1 MSARGRSLVFRAGAG
16 ALESV
21 RKHGFAAERIGTFA
35 GASGGAKWL
44 VLSQLDRV
52 VLEKIVP
59 RLEAP
64 VHLLGSSIGAW
75 RFACYAQRDP
85 LDAIRRFEDAYF
97 EQSYSDRLDR
107 AEISAKS
114 REILDHVIGP
124 GGVRDIL
131 THPVLRTH
139 VMTVRSR
146 HLMASDIPLVLSA
159 GLLATAACNLLSRRT
174 LGLFFERALISDTRD
189 RPPFH
194 APRGFPMQRVALSAD
209 NLKEAIIASGSI
221 PMVLLGVRDIPG
233 AKRGVYRDGG
243 IIDYHLDLPQSDAG
257 RMTLY
262 LHFYDRITPGW
273 FDKKISWRRPDP
285 ANIDDTILI
294 SPSEEFVRRL
304 PHGKIPD
311 RSDFINL
318 STDERVRAWRG
329 AVAACEELADEF
341 NEVLEKDA
349 LAARLQPFR

>member
-1 MSARGRSLVFRAGAG
+1 MSARGHSLVFRAGAG
-16 ALESV
+16 VLESV
-21 RKHGFAAERIGTFA
+21 RKHGFAAEQIGTLA

-85 LDAIRRFEDAYF
+85 LGAMQRFEDAYF
-97 EQSYSDRLDR
+97 DQSYSDKPGR

-124 GGVRDIL
+124 GGVPDIL
-131 THPVLRTH
+131 SHPVFRTH

-146 HLMASDIPLVLSA
+146 HLMASDNRLLLTA
-159 GLLATAACNLLSRRT
+159 GLMATAGCNLLSRSS
-174 LGLFFERALISDTRD
+174 LGLFFERALISDMRD

-194 APRGFPMQRVALSAD
+194 APKGFPMQRVALSDD
-209 NLKEAIIASGSI
+209 NLKEAIIATGSI

-243 IIDYHLDLPQSDAG
+243 VIDYHLDVPQSDAG
-257 RMTLY
+257 RVTLY
-262 LHFYDRITPGW
+262 LHFYDRIIPGW

-285 ANIDDTILI
+285 ANINDTILV
-294 SPSEEFVRRL
+294 SPSEEFVQRL

-311 RSDFINL
+311 RTDFVTF
-318 STDERVRAWRG
+318 SSDERVRSWRR

-341 NEVLEKDA
+341 NEVLERDEM
-349 LAARLQPFR
+349 AARLQPFR